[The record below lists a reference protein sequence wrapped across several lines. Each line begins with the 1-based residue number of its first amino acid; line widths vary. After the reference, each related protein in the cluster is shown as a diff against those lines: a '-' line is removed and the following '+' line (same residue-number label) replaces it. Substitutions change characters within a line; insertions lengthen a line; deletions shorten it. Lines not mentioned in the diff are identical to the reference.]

1 MIPTSYFIID
11 TTTDETVW
19 MNGRE
24 LRFFSLEEAM
34 AAERDLA
41 NQARVNGDFEPGKYS
56 IYTNSEESWRD
67 YIGALATYN
76 ADPFLVETES
86 QAYELEQH
94 IRGGITLGQHVNDF
108 GEFTPGTDEFKDAM
122 AKLDLT
128 EGNNPTH
135 IYWVRRDNV
144 LLIYCKSEDWEVA

>member
-1 MIPTSYFIID
+1 MIPTSYYIID
-11 TTTDETVW
+11 NNTDETVW
-19 MNGRE
+19 IDDRE

-34 AAERDLA
+34 AAQRDLE
-41 NQARVNGDFEPGKYS
+41 NQARVNGDFDPGKYNIHS
-56 IYTNSEESWRD
+56 DGESWRD
-67 YIGALATYN
+67 YLGALVTYN

-86 QAYELEQH
+86 QAYELDQH
-94 IRGGITLGQHVNDF
+94 IRCGLTLDQHANEF

-128 EGNNPTH
+128 EDNNPTH
-135 IYWVRRDNV
+135 IYWVHRDNE